1 MFPDRKVV
9 RLRSSCGWMLRWPS
23 GGKVAV
29 HIRRKFRSAK
39 WHVERYRRYL
49 WSRYRSVEGNGRP
62 HGLDRPL
69 IVSLTSFPA
78 RFNVLH
84 LTLKCLLSQTVKP
97 DAVVLWIVHADGA
110 SLPHPVLALEHKGL
124 TIRFCRDTKSFKK
137 IIPALS
143 AYPDSFIV
151 TADDDMFY
159 PDNWLEALVTEYAG
173 NRSEVLCHRAHK
185 IRLNDD
191 GRPLP
196 YRDWEFETSCR
207 SRSPLMFPTSG
218 AGVLYPPGVFDLR
231 VSDEAMFSS
240 LCPTADDIWLY
251 WMARLNGAVVR
262 CIGSG
267 RVAEWPN
274 VEGPRLSRDNLELRN
289 DLAIAQMIGHFGLPL
304 GSLEVGVPDI
314 FISDD

>member
-1 MFPDRKVV
+1 
-9 RLRSSCGWMLRWPS
+9 
-23 GGKVAV
+23 
-29 HIRRKFRSAK
+29 
-39 WHVERYRRYL
+39 
-49 WSRYRSVEGNGRP
+49 
-62 HGLDRPL
+62 
-69 IVSLTSFPA
+69 
-78 RFNVLH
+78 
-84 LTLKCLLSQTVKP
+84 
-97 DAVVLWIVHADGA
+97 
-110 SLPHPVLALEHKGL
+110 
-124 TIRFCRDTKSFKK
+124 
-137 IIPALS
+137 
-143 AYPDSFIV
+143 
-151 TADDDMFY
+151 
-159 PDNWLEALVTEYAG
+159 
-173 NRSEVLCHRAHK
+173 
-185 IRLNDD
+185 
-191 GRPLP
+191 
-196 YRDWEFETSCR
+196 
-207 SRSPLMFPTSG
+207 MFPTSG